1 MSKAINEDAQIH
13 ISVAFLIK
21 AMAAVGLAV
30 SSFFQ
35 IQNEFAEQDRRIK
48 SLENKVTVLNSIPFN
63 ETPIISEDFDGDTS
77 LGIIPRMAGNA
88 IQNLS
93 QGFIMK
99 PDLRAMFKDL
109 GIKS

>member
-48 SLENKVTVLNSIPFN
+48 SLENKVTVLNASVEGM
-63 ETPIISEDFDGDTS
+63 ETQH
-77 LGIIPRMAGNA
+77 
-88 IQNLS
+88 IQKLEEENKTLM
-93 QGFIMK
+93 Q
-99 PDLRAMFKDL
+99 RL
-109 GIKS
+109 GIKRK